1 MLNAMD
7 SGDFIDGNHVVYSK
21 QPAFIFPNAIILFF
35 VVLLSFARNFTALTL
50 KQFVVPGISTGSG

>member
-35 VVLLSFARNFTALTL
+35 VVLLSFARDFYGL
-50 KQFVVPGISTGSG
+50 